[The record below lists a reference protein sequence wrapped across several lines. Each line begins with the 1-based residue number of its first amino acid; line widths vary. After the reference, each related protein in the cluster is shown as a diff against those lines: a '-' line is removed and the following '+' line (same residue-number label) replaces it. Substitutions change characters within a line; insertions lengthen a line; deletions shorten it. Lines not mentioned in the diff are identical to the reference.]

1 MAVFVRID
9 TISPIQI
16 SLKKIHI
23 ICTRNIQLQSL
34 DLYNINK
41 NEGKQKGM
49 KKMKKSHKEAI
60 LLMIPAFAVYTFVVA
75 YPLINMA
82 VTSFCEWNGVFGV
95 GKKFT
100 GWKNYILFFTD
111 PVIGLAIK
119 NILILMAASVIFI
132 VPISLF
138 LASVIH
144 KSFRGLRFVKV
155 SYFLPVIIN
164 KVSIGLLFTF
174 IFYPKDGPFVEMI
187 RAFGYEKTVNVL
199 GNVHLAI
206 WGTAFVLIWCNV
218 GFYMI
223 LFSSAMATIPE
234 ELMEASILDG
244 ANARQKFFYVTVP
257 LMRGTIGVAV
267 TLILM
272 NAFKVYDL
280 IVALTGGGPGNAT
293 EVLSTYLFKNAFYYS
308 RFGYANAI
316 GVMMVACSMVI
327 TVVVHIIQHY
337 LDRK

>member
-1 MAVFVRID
+1 
-9 TISPIQI
+9 
-16 SLKKIHI
+16 
-23 ICTRNIQLQSL
+23 
-34 DLYNINK
+34 
-41 NEGKQKGM
+41 M

-60 LLMIPAFAVYTFVVA
+60 LLTIPAFSVYTFVVA

-82 VTSFCEWNGVFGV
+82 ITSFCDWNGVFGV
-95 GKKFT
+95 DKKFT
-100 GWKNYILFFTD
+100 GLKNYMTFFTD

-119 NILILMAASVIFI
+119 NILVLMITSVIFI

-138 LASVIH
+138 LASVIN
-144 KSFRGLRFVKV
+144 KTFWGLRFVKV

-174 IFYPKDGPFVEMI
+174 VFYPKNGPFVEII

-199 GNVHLAI
+199 GNVDLAI
-206 WGTAFVLIWCNV
+206 WGAAFVLIWCNV

-223 LFSSAMATIPE
+223 LFSSAMATIPD
-234 ELMEASILDG
+234 ELLEAAILDG
-244 ANARQKFFYVTVP
+244 ANGRQKFFYVTVP
-257 LMRGTIGVAV
+257 LIRGTIGIAV

-280 IVALTGGGPGNAT
+280 IVALTGGGPGNST

-316 GVMMVACSMVI
+316 GVMMVVFSLVI
-327 TVVVHIIQHY
+327 TVAVHVIQHY
-337 LDRK
+337 LDPD